1 LMGAMLILPAL
12 AAKNIGRSLKSM
24 TVVSVMLGII
34 AMMGGLYLSEMLSLV
49 PGAAIIIIGGAFFVI
64 SLGARSLMQR
74 TV

>member
-1 LMGAMLILPAL
+1 
-12 AAKNIGRSLKSM
+12 M